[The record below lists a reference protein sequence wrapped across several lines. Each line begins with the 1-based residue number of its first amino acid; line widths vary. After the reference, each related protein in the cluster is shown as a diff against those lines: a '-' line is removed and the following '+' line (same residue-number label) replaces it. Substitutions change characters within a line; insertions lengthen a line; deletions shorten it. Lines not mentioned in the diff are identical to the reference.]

1 MSQIFILN
9 QKANNAKNVSLEEKL
24 VSAIKELDGA
34 IEKTTSLEELKDVLT
49 FYKNR
54 ADIIYAVGGDGTVNT
69 ILNGI
74 YGGSASLGI
83 VPVGT
88 GNDFY
93 KKLNEYDRE
102 VMDVNIM
109 QVNDRLGI
117 NSFSI
122 GLDAEIGIN
131 ASFMKQ
137 LKIPSHLVYV
147 ASMFY
152 TFVRY
157 QNKEVIFQGKDRNLT
172 LLALCNGTY
181 YGGGFAISPE
191 ADIRNSELCAY
202 LLNGVGKLEEVKFLL
217 QLLSGRHQDNSH
229 LDFFQTS
236 EEMKITSSS
245 SLIGQLDGE
254 LMEDTSFVVKPSVG
268 TMKVVNNKSLIK
280 KIR

>member
-137 LKIPSHLVYV
+137 LKIPSHLV
-147 ASMFY
+147 
-152 TFVRY
+152 
-157 QNKEVIFQGKDRNLT
+157 
-172 LLALCNGTY
+172 
-181 YGGGFAISPE
+181 
-191 ADIRNSELCAY
+191 
-202 LLNGVGKLEEVKFLL
+202 
-217 QLLSGRHQDNSH
+217 
-229 LDFFQTS
+229 
-236 EEMKITSSS
+236 
-245 SLIGQLDGE
+245 
-254 LMEDTSFVVKPSVG
+254 
-268 TMKVVNNKSLIK
+268 
-280 KIR
+280 

>member
-1 MSQIFILN
+1 
-9 QKANNAKNVSLEEKL
+9 
-24 VSAIKELDGA
+24 
-34 IEKTTSLEELKDVLT
+34 
-49 FYKNR
+49 
-54 ADIIYAVGGDGTVNT
+54 
-69 ILNGI
+69 
-74 YGGSASLGI
+74 
-83 VPVGT
+83 
-88 GNDFY
+88 
-93 KKLNEYDRE
+93 
-102 VMDVNIM
+102 MDVNIM

-229 LDFFQTS
+229 LDFS
-236 EEMKITSSS
+236 
-245 SLIGQLDGE
+245 
-254 LMEDTSFVVKPSVG
+254 
-268 TMKVVNNKSLIK
+268 NK
-280 KIR
+280 